1 MFVVPKSEI
10 TIGSVRFY
18 GEQAGVNAVRIQQSV
33 ESIGNTATVT
43 IPRNFQRKEG
53 KGILDYIHTGD
64 KATIRLGYGDKLY
77 TEFEGYLAH
86 IGDGTPI
93 VLELEDEWFLF
104 RKTRYNKAWK
114 STSLKEVLQF
124 VFPGYTIDDNVNSD
138 MPEGYII
145 RDASAYDVVKN
156 LRDQRG
162 FFVRVDQQNK
172 KVSCFY
178 PFDYKGVET
187 HTYVFGTRNCTLLDE
202 LRQKE
207 LAPNIVKN
215 DLKFVR
221 KEDIKLHITAKG
233 QDRTGKVIT
242 ADVGDNSSDASK
254 RTMNFGSECPT
265 KQALQE
271 RAQAALDKQC
281 FDGYEGKITG
291 FGVPRVHAGDAVKLV
306 DPENSER
313 EGTYLV
319 KTVTINYGV
328 GTGFRREVELSY
340 KIS

>member
-1 MFVVPKSEI
+1 MFVVPRSEI

-18 GEQAGVNAVRIQQSV
+18 GEHAGVNNVRIKQSV

-43 IPRNFQRKEG
+43 IPRNFQRKDG

-93 VLELEDEWFLF
+93 VLELEDEWYLF
-104 RKTRYNKAWK
+104 RKTRYNKVWS
-114 STSLKEVLQF
+114 STSVKEVLQF
-124 VFPGYTIDDNVNSD
+124 VFPGYSIDDNVNSPI
-138 MPEGYII
+138 PEGYII

-156 LRDQRG
+156 LREQRG
-162 FFVRVDQQNK
+162 FFTRIDAAK
-172 KVSCFY
+172 KTVSCFY
-178 PFDYKGVET
+178 PFNYKGVET

-202 LRQKE
+202 LRKKE

-215 DLKFVR
+215 GLKFVR

-242 ADVGDNSSDASK
+242 VELGDNTDNATK

-265 KQALQE
+265 QQALRE

-291 FGVPRVHAGDAVKLV
+291 FGFPRVHAGDAVKLI

-319 KTVTINYGV
+319 KAMTINYGV
-328 GTGFRREVELSY
+328 GVGFRREVELSY
-340 KIS
+340 KI

>member
-18 GEQAGVNAVRIQQSV
+18 GEQAGVNAVTIKESV
-33 ESIGNTATVT
+33 DSLGNSATVT
-43 IPRNFQRKEG
+43 IPRNFQRKDG

-64 KATIRLGYGDKLY
+64 KATIRLGYGDNLY

-93 VLELEDEWFLF
+93 VLEIEDEWYLF
-104 RKTRYNKAWK
+104 RKTRFNKNFQ
-114 STSLKEVLQF
+114 STSLKDVLQF
-124 VFPGYTIDDNVNSD
+124 VFPGYTIDDNVNSPI
-138 MPEGYII
+138 PEGYTI
-145 RDASAYDVVKN
+145 RDASAYDVVKA
-156 LRDQRG
+156 LHEQRG
-162 FFVRVDQQNK
+162 FFTRVDVEK
-172 KVSCFY
+172 KTVSCFY
-178 PFDYKGVET
+178 PFNYKGVET

-202 LRQKE
+202 LRKKE
-207 LAPNIVKN
+207 LAPNIISN
-215 DLKFVR
+215 TLKFVR

-233 QDRTGKVIT
+233 QDRAGKTIVEEL
-242 ADVGDNSSDASK
+242 GDNSDDATK
-254 RTMNFGSECPT
+254 RTMNFGTECQT
-265 KQALQE
+265 KQALRE

-313 EGTYLV
+313 EGIYLV
-319 KTVTINYGV
+319 KAVTINYGV

-340 KIS
+340 KI

>member
-10 TIGSVRFY
+10 SIGSVRFY
-18 GEQAGVNAVRIQQSV
+18 GEQAGVNAVQIQQSV
-33 ESIGNTATVT
+33 ETIGNTATVT
-43 IPRNFQRKEG
+43 IPRNFKQKNG

-77 TEFEGYLAH
+77 TEFSGYLAH

-93 VLELEDEWFLF
+93 VLELEDEWYQF
-104 RKTRYNKAWK
+104 RKTRFNKAWT
-114 STSLKEVLQF
+114 STSLKEVLQYI
-124 VFPGYTIDDNVNSD
+124 FPGYKIDDSVNSD
-138 MPEGYII
+138 IPEGFVI
-145 RDASAYDVVKN
+145 RDASTYDVVKS

-162 FFVRVDQQNK
+162 FFTRVDQESQT
-172 KVSCFY
+172 VYCFY
-178 PFDYKGVET
+178 PYDFRGFET

-207 LAPNIVKN
+207 LAPNIVRN
-215 DLKFVR
+215 SLKFIR

-242 ADVGDNSSDASK
+242 IELGDNSEDASK

-265 KQALQE
+265 EQALRE
-271 RAQAALDKQC
+271 RAQSALDSHS

-291 FGVPRVHAGDAVKLV
+291 FGVPRVHAGDTVKLV
-306 DPENSER
+306 DPENQDR
-313 EGTYLV
+313 EGQYLV
-319 KTVTINYGV
+319 KSVTINYGV
-328 GTGFRREVELSY
+328 GTGFRREVELAN
-340 KIS
+340 KI